1 MVKNRIKSMENDT
14 FMKID
19 KVLRNQG
26 CPTKSGMSTK
36 SGIVPHG
43 VCDLRP
49 A

>member
-14 FMKID
+14 FMKN
-19 KVLRNQG
+19 RSS
-26 CPTKSGMSTK
+26 PTKSGMSTK